1 MNDDDQTVTL
11 SLKRQTDPS
20 PNRQT
25 DLPGR
30 FWVYDDF
37 TAAED
42 VPADFNASLVSLG
55 FIKAAI
61 RRSAR
66 LWVAMAVAG
75 FLIGSA
81 AYVASPHAAQA
92 STSLLLTVG
101 PEAVPGTAI
110 QDDQAIAQ
118 SRAVAGPVVQKLRL
132 TQSVSSFL
140 GSYTATPV
148 TDRVLSI
155 TVNASS
161 GDDAV
166 TRANALATEF
176 LRYRSQ
182 QLYAAQR
189 QVF

>member
-1 MNDDDQTVTL
+1 MKDDDQTVTL
-11 SLKRQTDPS
+11 SLNRQTDLS

-42 VPADFNASLVSLG
+42 VPADFNASLVS
-55 FIKAAI
+55 IKAAI

-66 LWVAMAVAG
+66 LWVALAVAG

-92 STSLLLTVG
+92 STTILLTVG

-118 SRAVAGPVVQKLRL
+118 SRAVAGPVVHKLGL
-132 TQSVSSFL
+132 PQS
-140 GSYTATPV
+140 
-148 TDRVLSI
+148 
-155 TVNASS
+155 
-161 GDDAV
+161 
-166 TRANALATEF
+166 
-176 LRYRSQ
+176 
-182 QLYAAQR
+182 
-189 QVF
+189 

>member
-1 MNDDDQTVTL
+1 MSDDDQTVTL
-11 SLKRQTDPS
+11 SLNRQTDLS

-55 FIKAAI
+55 FIRAAI

-75 FLIGSA
+75 FLIGAA

-92 STSLLLTVG
+92 STMKAHNVQLAQISHVLRVQRS
-101 PEAVPGTAI
+101 EA
-110 QDDQAIAQ
+110 
-118 SRAVAGPVVQKLRL
+118 
-132 TQSVSSFL
+132 
-140 GSYTATPV
+140 
-148 TDRVLSI
+148 
-155 TVNASS
+155 
-161 GDDAV
+161 
-166 TRANALATEF
+166 
-176 LRYRSQ
+176 
-182 QLYAAQR
+182 
-189 QVF
+189 